1 MWYDSRYDE
10 CHLFKK
16 VSCTSIIK
24 ITVYFT
30 FKCTTK
36 FLKFLIQTIIYVCSM
51 TPFGSLTSLITYT
64 NYNLHKLKIY
74 KKCSQGKMYQSCK

>member
-10 CHLFKK
+10 CYLFKK
-16 VSCTSIIK
+16 ISCTSIIK

-30 FKCTTK
+30 FKCTIK

-51 TPFGSLTSLITYT
+51 TPFGSLTSLISWKYT
-64 NYNLHKLKIY
+64 KNAAKE
-74 KKCSQGKMYQSCK
+74 KCINHVNKAYSE